1 MKKIIEFQKESGL
14 AADGIIG
21 AMTLNALGNRLG
33 LSKIRLSNF
42 MGQLHHETGGFK
54 YDTESLNYSVTGLKK
69 TFSYYRSH
77 PMEAWADGRSLIH
90 KADQETIANKVYWDN
105 NRERSHWLGNKSWGD
120 GWKFRGR
127 GAIQITGRYNYAD
140 FQNYVGYDLMLYPDK
155 VATDLYWESAL
166 WFFEKKSLW
175 KLADSSTIKS
185 ITQLTKAINGGLNG
199 IDDRIRMT
207 RYYANLL
214 GV

>member
-127 GAIQITGRYNYAD
+127 GAI
-140 FQNYVGYDLMLYPDK
+140 
-155 VATDLYWESAL
+155 YWESAL